1 MKKVSSNELVT
12 FVYSEI
18 TSGAISQRK
27 IFEKICTRV
36 KTPETLDEIFKE
48 LNLHHLKT
56 MKTGLLEK
64 CNRAEVSEL
73 AKSYR
78 DKKRAGK
85 KPNEKED
92 QAYTW
97 ESISNSIR
105 DQKRRIKISLG
116 FTAKDNSGRKRKSET
131 KSKGGTKL
139 TKGNS
144 VDIASIEIVLEA
156 MRDNKKLI
164 EQLNENPDL
173 VALFKEV
180 SSQVK

>member
-1 MKKVSSNELVT
+1 
-12 FVYSEI
+12 
-18 TSGAISQRK
+18 
-27 IFEKICTRV
+27 RV

-48 LNLHHLKT
+48 LNLHHLKK
-56 MKTGLLEK
+56 MKIGLLEK

-85 KPNEKED
+85 KPNEKEE

-116 FTAKDNSGRKRKSET
+116 FTAKDNAGRKRKSESK
-131 KSKGGTKL
+131 KSKAEQKL

-156 MRDNKKLI
+156 MRDDKKLI
-164 EQLNENPDL
+164 DQLNENPDL